1 MSRIDVDSTTWQ
13 ILVCDDDREKLQRRI
28 AAERFGMHQFH
39 FAGIN
44 GGVLTTPYGEI
55 TCIRAERTAASAEIH
70 HQLLPKGS
78 VTCELFLTGRDK
90 TTRNSGE
97 KIFAV
102 VPAHLHL
109 SEDQRGTLLQ
119 NSNPESLERVRAEVN
134 QGALDSSHHLRFF
147 NRRLDMDAAR
157 APYFHFS
164 CWGPLNNEPGRGPFL
179 SDMSL
184 LEVLSPQPLPHDVI
198 ASEMHTANYP
208 SLSSV
213 AARRPSDSYRLREV
227 VNVPNIEFL
236 EALAERKVVVTIGD
250 RIGHMI
256 PPMENIG
263 CDPEIGLFHHI
274 RFIMDRYR

>member
-1 MSRIDVDSTTWQ
+1 
-13 ILVCDDDREKLQRRI
+13 
-28 AAERFGMHQFH
+28 
-39 FAGIN
+39 
-44 GGVLTTPYGEI
+44 
-55 TCIRAERTAASAEIH
+55 
-70 HQLLPKGS
+70 
-78 VTCELFLTGRDK
+78 
-90 TTRNSGE
+90 
-97 KIFAV
+97 
-102 VPAHLHL
+102 
-109 SEDQRGTLLQ
+109 
-119 NSNPESLERVRAEVN
+119 
-134 QGALDSSHHLRFF
+134 
-147 NRRLDMDAAR
+147 MDAAR